1 MLINALTIG
10 LESTLDNNIMAD
22 AVMRD
27 KFAQTLTLIF
37 LYLKNFCSLSSFLLS
52 WRWWKFNLSVVVHS
66 NDSKN
71 AGNKKCDKLHLTWRS
86 EILMFSR
93 VFYSHS
99 WETKF
104 AERQIAISISNKLWQ
119 AQVPS
124 PNQVFKFLSLE
135 QGFVLIIVLILKN
148 LKMNKS
154 NQPV

>member
-22 AVMRD
+22 AVMRH
-27 KFAQTLTLIF
+27 KFAQTLTFIF
-37 LYLKNFCSLSSFLLS
+37 LSILRFSVLSSFLT

-99 WETKF
+99 WETKL
-104 AERQIAISISNKLWQ
+104 AKRQIAISISNKLWQ

-124 PNQVFKFLSLE
+124 PMSCPYRPDSYKNVEMNQS
-135 QGFVLIIVLILKN
+135 I
-148 LKMNKS
+148 S
-154 NQPV
+154 R

>member
-27 KFAQTLTLIF
+27 KFALTLKTFIF
-37 LYLKNFCSLSSFLLS
+37 LSIWRSSVLSSFLT

-99 WETKF
+99 WETKL
-104 AERQIAISISNKLWQ
+104 AKRQIAISISNKLWQ
-119 AQVPS
+119 AQVRS
-124 PNQVFKFLSLE
+124 PRSCPYCPDSYK
-135 QGFVLIIVLILKN
+135 
-148 LKMNKS
+148 KS
-154 NQPV
+154 SNE